1 MRPILL
7 VLALLPAPALA
18 EVLPEPADRAR
29 QREACVAWML
39 KGAYPSGLQE
49 VSCTSEFGL
58 PSPFLFKCA
67 SAQNEGYSSTGQ
79 REACALFL
87 ARAADATRQG
97 YVRR

>member
-1 MRPILL
+1 MRKIIMALL
-7 VLALLPAPALA
+7 ILPAPLVA
-18 EVLPEPADRAR
+18 EVLPQDASYAAR
-29 QREACVAWML
+29 QTACMAWVVG
-39 KGAYPSGLQE
+39 GAYPSGLEE
-49 VSCTSEFGL
+49 VACTAEFGL

-67 SAQNEGYSSTGQ
+67 LAQHAGYASGGQ